1 MHKFLLLV
9 YSITGLETAA
19 ELNKKARRLK
29 QRERT
34 YAKNKAAVLE
44 YLQDGNFN
52 NFVKRVRKTRDDRIQ
67 DDPIL
72 VELWHEACV
81 MKKVVVVVNKLLGY
95 RGGHSQHSVGQ
106 GT

>member
-1 MHKFLLLV
+1 M

-34 YAKNKAAVLE
+34 YAKNRAAVLE

-52 NFVKRVRKTRDDRIQ
+52 NFVRRVRKTRDDRIQ